1 MESMIGPSASIQYLC
16 VSDDHIH
23 LGLKVPDGHG
33 HMTIRN
39 AQWAYCPADRKDE
52 VHEWEAIPP
61 KPFSQLRH
69 STIMRRSGHAGE
81 ARPDAQDEDR
91 SG

>member
-1 MESMIGPSASIQYLC
+1 MESMIRPSASIQFLC

-61 KPFSQLRH
+61 TPFSQLRH
-69 STIMRRSGHAGE
+69 SSIMRRSGHARE
-81 ARPDAQDEDR
+81 AGPDAQDEER